1 MDSQLK
7 ASTWT
12 DYLVSHYLRKHCSAL
27 FCPALL
33 EWLKTGEGLVCRMS
47 SHGYWVGTSSISKIN
62 WWRLQRQSGS
72 QECFLLF
79 QRTWVQSS
87 APVSVVTVAFWTPES
102 TLNTYTQSYIIKNRN
117 LKKDWQVSSFMEF
130 GLFTVKWSYLTLIAL
145 GLRLSNPHSHWLLP
159 ARDSGM
165 CQEACTAKPG
175 SFVACYFTTLKIK
188 VFKWFPTW
196 NLVEV
201 NSE

>member
-1 MDSQLK
+1 MGIGL
-7 ASTWT
+7 
-12 DYLVSHYLRKHCSAL
+12 SAQGVNMNRLPGESLFKKTL
-27 FCPALL
+27 FCSLL
-33 EWLKTGEGLVCRMS
+33 SCS
-47 SHGYWVGTSSISKIN
+47 VGVAEDWGGSCLQDVQLWSL
-62 WWRLQRQSGS
+62 RLQRQSGS

-87 APVSVVTVAFWTPES
+87 APMSVLTVAFLDPQS
-102 TLNTYTQSYIIKNRN
+102 TLKTYTQSHIIKNRN
-117 LKKDWQVSSFMEF
+117 LKKDWQVSSLMEF
-130 GLFTVKWSYLTLIAL
+130 GLFTVKLSDLTLIAL

-159 ARDSGM
+159 AQDSGM

>member
-1 MDSQLK
+1 MASHWVSLIDGGCRDSLAVK
-7 ASTWT
+7 
-12 DYLVSHYLRKHCSAL
+12 SA
-27 FCPALL
+27 FCFSRGL
-33 EWLKTGEGLVCRMS
+33 EFS
-47 SHGYWVGTSSISKIN
+47 
-62 WWRLQRQSGS
+62 LQHPCQVAHN
-72 QECFLLF
+72 CFLG
-79 QRTWVQSS
+79 
-87 APVSVVTVAFWTPES
+87 P
-102 TLNTYTQSYIIKNRN
+102 LNPHSRHTQSHIIKNKN
-117 LKKDWQVSSFMEF
+117 LENYWQVLSLMEF
-130 GLFTVKWSYLTLIAL
+130 ELFTVKWNDLTLIPL

-159 ARDSGM
+159 AWDSGM